1 MFLFKFGYI
10 VALIHVFT
18 LYAYHHDFIPNY
30 LPISVDILSSHICS
44 ERTGK
49 TLRFTIESRRR
60 CRNGKSCK
68 FKDYEEIKSSNTLAT
83 DS

>member
-1 MFLFKFGYI
+1 MYSLFMPIIMILFLIICPFR
-10 VALIHVFT
+10 LIFCQVIF
-18 LYAYHHDFIPNY
+18 
-30 LPISVDILSSHICS
+30 VQQ
-44 ERTGK
+44 RTGK
-49 TLRFTIESRRR
+49 TLRFTIESRRC